1 MIVAAAI
8 ASGCTQGNNNRS
20 FTTETTLYEGASFR
34 IGNSDGFGV
43 DILTFYGVTTEED
56 NNQKAILQ
64 TKNGHKIVGQK
75 EIGIGNNMEVIVRDG
90 SRTLKKKITIKEIK
104 RIKTDGKEKFA
115 VKIRIE
121 PII

>member
-1 MIVAAAI
+1 MIIVAATAG
-8 ASGCTQGNNNRS
+8 GCTQGNNNRS

-34 IGNSDGFGV
+34 IGNSDDFGV
-43 DILTFYGVTTEED
+43 DILTFYGVTIEEN

-75 EIGIGNNMEVIVRDG
+75 EIGIGNSMEVIVRDG

-104 RIKTDGKEKFA
+104 RVKTDEKEKFA

-121 PII
+121 PIT